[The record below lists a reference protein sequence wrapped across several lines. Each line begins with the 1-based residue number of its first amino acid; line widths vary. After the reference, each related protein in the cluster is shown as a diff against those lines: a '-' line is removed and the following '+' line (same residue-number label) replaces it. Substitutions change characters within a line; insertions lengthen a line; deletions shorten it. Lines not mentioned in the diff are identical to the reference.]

1 MRWVSFPLMDTTVV
15 VALFMNTIHAKAAS
29 YFDNKTGIT
38 NYEFYLY
45 NTEIQDCG
53 NTAET

>member
-1 MRWVSFPLMDTTVV
+1 MDTTAV

-29 YFDNKTGIT
+29 YLDNKTGIA
-38 NYEFYLY
+38 NYELYLY

-53 NTAET
+53 NNFNIAET